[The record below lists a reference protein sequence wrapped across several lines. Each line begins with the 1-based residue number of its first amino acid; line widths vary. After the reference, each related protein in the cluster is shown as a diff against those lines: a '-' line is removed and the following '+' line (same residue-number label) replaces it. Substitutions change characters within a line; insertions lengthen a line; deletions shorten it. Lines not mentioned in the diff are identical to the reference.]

1 MLRALTEHLGTLGYP
16 FSELLTRQASNC
28 ASELRTVRNKW
39 AHSEEFS
46 VAETFRALDSAEDPS
61 LRAIHADAEADH
73 VAERKKSVLT
83 FMAPPTTPES
93 VPAARQSEPTGR
105 APMMRSHPLRPR
117 RRRPPAPTPE
127 SRSPRSPLLSYA
139 HAHNAIPVVTSITIE
154 HDGEELRGASLEVE
168 VLCQLGLLGDPRV
181 VIVDLDGAAPT
192 ILRNIDLLLDPAR
205 MFAVESPMPGAVV
218 VTLRNSENEILS
230 RQKTEVQILAANQW
244 QAAPQQL
251 SLELLATS
259 RSTQLARHLAT
270 FAGSIR
276 PSRRAHDVVGA
287 RRLSTTVA

>member
-1 MLRALTEHLGTLGYP
+1 MAK
-16 FSELLTRQASNC
+16 SC
-28 ASELRTVRNKW
+28 A
-39 AHSEEFS
+39 
-46 VAETFRALDSAEDPS
+46 
-61 LRAIHADAEADH
+61 
-73 VAERKKSVLT
+73 
-83 FMAPPTTPES
+83 
-93 VPAARQSEPTGR
+93 
-105 APMMRSHPLRPR
+105 
-117 RRRPPAPTPE
+117 
-127 SRSPRSPLLSYA
+127 
-139 HAHNAIPVVTSITIE
+139 
-154 HDGEELRGASLEVE
+154 GASLEVE

-251 SLELLATS
+251 SLELLATFVQPNS
-259 RSTQLARHLAT
+259 PAISPLLLEASDLL
-270 FAGSIR
+270 
-276 PSRRAHDVVGA
+276 RRAHDVVGA